1 MSDVIFFFGGWEPIA
16 RVLVVGTLAYTAMV
30 VLLRLSKKRTLSQMN
45 AFDFIIT
52 VALGA
57 SFGRILTAKSVA
69 LAEALAA
76 FALLIVLQLVVS
88 HLQVRS
94 ATFSRLVTDSPRLLL
109 YQGRILQDALNKERI
124 TEGEL
129 KTALRQKGV
138 KSFDEAEAV
147 VLEPNGNFAVV
158 KRNVAGTGNGSTLAP
173 LLEQRDI

>member
-1 MSDVIFFFGGWEPIA
+1 MSEVVFFFGGWEPIA
-16 RVLVVGTLAYTAMV
+16 RILVVGTLAYAAMV
-30 VLLRLSKKRTLSQMN
+30 VLLRSSNKRTLSQMN

-57 SFGRILTAKSVA
+57 CFGRILTAKSVA
-69 LAEALAA
+69 LAEAITA
-76 FALLIVLQLVVS
+76 FALLVFLQFVVS

-94 ATFSRLVTDSPRLLL
+94 PRFSRLLTDSPTLLL
-109 YQGRILQDALNKERI
+109 YRGRVLGDALKRQRI

-138 KSFDEAEAV
+138 GSFDDAEAV

-158 KRNVAGTGNGSTLAP
+158 KRSNAGDGSTLEP
-173 LLEQRDI
+173 LVEKI